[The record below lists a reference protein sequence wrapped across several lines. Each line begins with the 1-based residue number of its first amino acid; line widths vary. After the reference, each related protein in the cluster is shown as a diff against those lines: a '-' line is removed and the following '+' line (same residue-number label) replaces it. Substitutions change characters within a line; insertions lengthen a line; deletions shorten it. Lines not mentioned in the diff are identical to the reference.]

1 MINTAETLYELTMS
15 EALQE
20 SITRLEES
28 HPELT
33 KKEAKKLVMNA
44 LIYNCVIDEVVGQAE
59 FLYLGSSAGESDSW
73 Y

>member
-1 MINTAETLYELTMS
+1 MIKLYDMTMS

-33 KKEAKKLVMNA
+33 KREAKKLVINA
-44 LIYNCVIDEVVGQAE
+44 LIYNCVIGEIVGQAE
-59 FLYLGSSAGESDSW
+59 WLYTGKEV
-73 Y
+73 